1 MPQLEF
7 ADYAPQLIWLV
18 LTFGI
23 LYLVMARIALP
34 RIGGVIEERRNR
46 IAEDFDSADR
56 LRTEADEALKAYEA
70 ALASARAKA
79 LEIAAGTRDRLNAEV
94 EAERTKLEAAL
105 ETELSAAEA
114 RIKETQDAAKAQVS
128 TIAGDVAVELVT
140 ILNGS
145 APDKAQIDTAVAAA
159 LAANKA

>member
-18 LTFGI
+18 ITFGI
-23 LYLVMARIALP
+23 LYLVMARVALP

-56 LRTEADEALKAYEA
+56 LRIEADEALKAYEA
-70 ALASARAKA
+70 ALATARAQA
-79 LEIAAGTRDRLNAEV
+79 LEIAGATRDRLNAEV
-94 EAERTKLEAAL
+94 DAERTKLEAEL
-105 ETELSAAEA
+105 EVKLNAAEA
-114 RIKETQDAAKAQVS
+114 SIQETKDAATAQVG
-128 TIAGDVAVELVT
+128 TIAADVAAELVT

-145 APDKAQIDTAVAAA
+145 APDKAKIDNAVAAA